1 SYHSSLLSYA
11 YCPLLH
17 LPSFP
22 TRRSSDLSLSPN
34 CIQKNV
40 PDFKTSD
47 LKIAWYKANKIGIC
61 TIKGSILAKGL
72 IPASEYNFCCS
83 LRSEEHTSELQSRFD
98 IVCRLL
104 LEKKKIHI

>member
-22 TRRSSDLSLSPN
+22 TRRSSDLSLPHNS
-34 CIQKNV
+34 IQKNV

-47 LKIAWYKANKIGIC
+47 LKIASYKANKIGIC

-83 LRSEEHTSELQSRFD
+83 LANICLDSISFPGYFSCNAFNLGCNS
-98 IVCRLL
+98 IV
-104 LEKKKIHI
+104 